1 MKCITKKAL
10 CVLLSALLT
19 VSVFATCLIFSAS
32 AADEIKIDTFGG
44 YDVNISA
51 IFARIDD
58 GKTIGEVSSILRN
71 GDGKDYNYFYAV
83 VCDKAGKIIST
94 NTTLGRPDGVKTNLE
109 IPEGGFVLCCH
120 GDASY
125 SSAYRDAKVGNYVT
139 LNNVDL
145 EALVAAKVP
154 ATLTNASFT
163 MSAEA
168 PATSEDP
175 SEDPSENK
183 NLALGATVLNPP
195 KVIMGGQWPATYTG
209 DVTDGIIGARADL
222 GMDGVTW
229 AAFYKNNKQDH
240 ECDNFDGKVG
250 EIVVDLG
257 KKADLT
263 SFRTHIWGA
272 ADSGIAEMSKVEFL
286 VSDDN
291 ATWTSVGVVTEG
303 LADPET
309 CWAELEATASGRYV
323 KYAYTMSQESG
334 KSGVYLFISECEAYG
349 TFAKEEEPSEES
361 SEEPVDPVD
370 PNAPVIAKPAN
381 SAFTLN
387 VNAPASVK
395 AGEAFNVVISI
406 SDLETALYGVE
417 ATLTY
422 DKNLFT
428 ATNTSDLLALLKA
441 KNSESGEWESLSI
454 ATDGKYELSYATAEA
469 TNRITD
475 AKELVITV
483 PFVAKKDVKS
493 TEAYFVVDAVAGTD
507 EDTERVD
514 GTGSYAKVATVE
526 AGTPVQPGKPS
537 IKDVADPAAKVVI
550 TLDGELKAGNTVTAT
565 ITLKDLKSA
574 ILGLDFTL
582 SYDAAALV
590 PVLPNDLIDT
600 LTKAPFVTDPAWES
614 LTTTENGKI
623 NFSFVNAQDAN
634 AVKNGDEIEV
644 TVKFLVSE
652 AVADGYTAYIVADD
666 VAVTDINAERVD
678 ALGAVA
684 ELTSDKTE
692 EPSSEPSSE
701 EPSSEPS
708 EDSSEESKTSP
719 ETGDLGVA
727 AIALLAL
734 VTAGGVFAV
743 RKFR

>member
-32 AADEIKIDTFGG
+32 AADEIKIDNFGKYAG
-44 YDVNISA
+44 GTSTIMT
-51 IFARIDD
+51 RIGDL
-58 GKTIGEVSSILRN
+58 KTIGEVRASLNN
-71 GDGKDYNYFYAV
+71 GTVNDYNYFYAI
-83 VCDKAGKIIST
+83 VCDNTGKIIST
-94 NTTLGRPDGVKTNLE
+94 NTTLGRPDGVKTNME
-109 IPEGGFVLCCH
+109 IPEGGFILLCNAEAPNA
-120 GDASY
+120 DSY
-125 SSAYRDAKVGNYVT
+125 KNAKVGEYVT

-145 EALVAAKVP
+145 KALAEAKV
-154 ATLTNASFT
+154 ATDLSNASFT

-183 NLALGATVLNPP
+183 NLALGATV
-195 KVIMGGQWPATYTG
+195 
-209 DVTDGIIGARADL
+209 VTAPSYQDRYNGKINDGIIGVYGEYDNHDWAGFYYTTNEDYAQDVNY
-222 GMDGVTW
+222 DG
-229 AAFYKNNKQDH
+229 NL
-240 ECDNFDGKVG
+240 G
-250 EIVVDLG
+250 EIILDFG
-257 KKADLT
+257 KTIDFT
-263 SFRTHIWGA
+263 SFRTHIWGTEC
-272 ADSGIAEMSKVEFL
+272 SGIVEVAQVEFF
-286 VSDDN
+286 VSNDN
-291 ATWTSVGVVTEG
+291 STWTSVGVDADDLTGEG
-303 LADPET
+303 A
-309 CWAELEATASGRYV
+309 WAELEATASGRYV
-323 KYAYTMSQESG
+323 KYAYTP
-334 KSGVYLFISECEAYG
+334 KKANAIFLFVSECEAYG
-349 TFAKEEEPSEES
+349 KEAAEEPSEES

-701 EPSSEPS
+701 EPSSDPS
-708 EDSSEESKTSP
+708 EDSSEESNTSP
-719 ETGDLGVA
+719 ATGDLGVA

>member
-32 AADEIKIDTFGG
+32 AADEIKIDNFGK
-44 YDVNISA
+44 YDVAKSTI
-51 IFARIDD
+51 ITRIGDL
-58 GKTIGEVSSILRN
+58 KTIGEVRASLNN
-71 GDGKDYNYFYAV
+71 GTVNDYNYFYAI
-83 VCDKAGKIIST
+83 VCDNTGKIIST
-94 NTTLGRPDGVKTNLE
+94 NTTLGRPDGVKTDME
-109 IPEGGFVLCCH
+109 IPEGGYILLCH
-120 GDASY
+120 ADASY
-125 SSAYRDAKVGNYVT
+125 SSAYKDAKVGEYVT

-145 EALVAAKVP
+145 KALAEAKVV
-154 ATLTNASFT
+154 TDLNNASFT

-175 SEDPSENK
+175 SEDPSEDK
-183 NLALGATVLNPP
+183 NLALGATV
-195 KVIMGGQWPATYTG
+195 
-209 DVTDGIIGARADL
+209 VTAPSYQDRYNGKINDGIIGVYGEYDNHDWAGFYYTTNEDYAQDVNY
-222 GMDGVTW
+222 DG
-229 AAFYKNNKQDH
+229 NL
-240 ECDNFDGKVG
+240 G
-250 EIVVDLG
+250 EIILDFG
-257 KKADLT
+257 KTIDFT
-263 SFRTHIWGA
+263 SFRTHIWGTEC
-272 ADSGIAEMSKVEFL
+272 SGIVEVAQVEFF
-286 VSDDN
+286 VSNDN
-291 ATWTSVGVVTEG
+291 STWTSVGVDADDLTGEG
-303 LADPET
+303 A
-309 CWAELEATASGRYV
+309 WAELEATASGRYV
-323 KYAYTMSQESG
+323 KYAYTP
-334 KSGVYLFISECEAYG
+334 KTANAIFLFVSECEAYG
-349 TFAKEEEPSEES
+349 KEAAEEPSEES

-719 ETGDLGVA
+719 ATGDLGVA

>member
-32 AADEIKIDTFGG
+32 AADEIKIDNFGKYAG
-44 YDVNISA
+44 GTSTIMT
-51 IFARIDD
+51 RIGDL
-58 GKTIGEVSSILRN
+58 KTIGEVRASLNN
-71 GDGKDYNYFYAV
+71 GTVNDYNYFYAI
-83 VCDKAGKIIST
+83 VCDNTGKIIST
-94 NTTLGRPDGVKTNLE
+94 NTTLGRPDGVKTNME
-109 IPEGGFVLCCH
+109 IPEGGFILLCNAEAPNA
-120 GDASY
+120 DSY
-125 SSAYRDAKVGNYVT
+125 KNAKVGEYVT

-145 EALVAAKVP
+145 KALAEAKV
-154 ATLTNASFT
+154 ATDLNNASFT

-175 SEDPSENK
+175 SEDPSAKK
-183 NLALGATVLNPP
+183 NLALGATVIKAPAYTPASGNMYDG
-195 KVIMGGQWPATYTG
+195 KVN
-209 DVTDGIIGARADL
+209 DGIIAEYDVYSERDWAGFYYTSNADYASDVNY
-222 GMDGVTW
+222 DGS
-229 AAFYKNNKQDH
+229 
-240 ECDNFDGKVG
+240 VG
-250 EIVVDLG
+250 EIIIDLG
-257 KKADLT
+257 AKADLT
-263 SFRTHIWGA
+263 SFRTHHWGTPK
-272 ADSGIAEMSKVEFL
+272 SGIQEISKIEVL

-291 ATWTSVGVVTEG
+291 DKWTSAGVATENLTG
-303 LADPET
+303 EGVWT
-309 CWAELEATASGRYV
+309 EIEASVSGRYV
-323 KYAYTMSQESG
+323 KYVYTAKKDASTF
-334 KSGVYLFISECEAYG
+334 LFISECEAYG

-719 ETGDLGVA
+719 STGDLGVA